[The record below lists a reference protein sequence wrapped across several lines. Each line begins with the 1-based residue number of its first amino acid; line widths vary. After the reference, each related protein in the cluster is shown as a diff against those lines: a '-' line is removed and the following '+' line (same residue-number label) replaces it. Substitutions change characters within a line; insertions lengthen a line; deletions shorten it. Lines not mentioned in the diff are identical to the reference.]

1 MKKKINDLFMAFN
14 DYHNAMYDEIV
25 KIKNKPLRERLLDAL
40 SHVKRVNDNIM
51 FEVEFNVNKEKR
63 EG

>member
-14 DYHNAMYDEIV
+14 DYHNAMYDEIIT
-25 KIKNKPLRERLLDAL
+25 IKNKPLRERLLDAL

-51 FEVEFNVNKEKR
+51 FEVEFNKDKEKR